1 MSVSRYGDESCR
13 LVQERGHAC
22 QRKVVAGEE
31 GLRFAGVRVV
41 AGVFYATREAS
52 VEKHMSNSP
61 EHYRHPRTPGRFD
74 ENRTLACE

>member
-1 MSVSRYGDESCR
+1 M
-13 LVQERGHAC
+13 
-22 QRKVVAGEE
+22 
-31 GLRFAGVRVV
+31 RVV

-74 ENRTLACE
+74 ENRTLASEQLGLGPDRLGADQPLVTLQETVSQL